1 MLVPICYIW
10 VNQTVLEYR
19 LYIACLLF
27 TVLSIAWRVTF
38 VQVWFD
44 MDYKLMRLDYRPSS
58 GAPPYYSNDPITEI
72 HDYTIG
78 GLCNPSKPFPVKK
91 QQTVVFKGNL
101 QTSIFLSMDHFNEC
115 FPPSNP
121 YFLI

>member
-19 LYIACLLF
+19 LYTACFLF
-27 TVLSIAWRVTF
+27 TVLSMAWRVTF

-58 GAPPYYSNDPITEI
+58 GALPYYSNDPITEI

-101 QTSIFLSMDHFNEC
+101 QTSIFLSMDHISMSVFHL
-115 FPPSNP
+115 PI
-121 YFLI
+121 LIS

>member
-19 LYIACLLF
+19 LYVACFLF
-27 TVLSIAWRVTF
+27 TVLLIAWRVTF

-58 GAPPYYSNDPITEI
+58 GAPPYYSNDPITEV

-78 GLCNPSKPFPVKK
+78 GLWNPSKPLPVKK
-91 QQTVVFKGNL
+91 Q
-101 QTSIFLSMDHFNEC
+101 
-115 FPPSNP
+115 
-121 YFLI
+121 

>member
-19 LYIACLLF
+19 LYTACFLF
-27 TVLSIAWRVTF
+27 TVLSMAWRVTF

-78 GLCNPSKPFPVKK
+78 GLCNPSKPFPSKNNK
-91 QQTVVFKGNL
+91 QSFSKEISRL
-101 QTSIFLSMDHFNEC
+101 
-115 FPPSNP
+115 P
-121 YFLI
+121 YFYQWTISMSVFHLPILIS

>member
-1 MLVPICYIW
+1 MLHLSESDCVGIQVIYSM
-10 VNQTVLEYR
+10 LFF
-19 LYIACLLF
+19 F
-27 TVLSIAWRVTF
+27 TVLSIALHVTF

-58 GAPPYYSNDPITEI
+58 GAPPYYSNDPITEV